1 MNQTILYGRITA
13 DAAVKYTQSNKAT
26 CRFTLA
32 VNRIGEGADFIR
44 CVAWEKVAENM
55 GKYVRK
61 GDRLLIN
68 GSITTGSYKDK
79 DGKTVYTTDVTAR
92 AVQFIEMKKK
102 DGGFKE
108 TEEPLPDVFE
118 DMGLQSNLDDMLP
131 F

>member
-1 MNQTILYGRITA
+1 MNNVILYGRITA
-13 DAAVKYTQSNKAT
+13 DPAVKYTQSNKAT

-68 GSITTGSYKDK
+68 GSITTGSYEK
-79 DGKTVYTTDVTAR
+79 DGQKIYTTDVTAR

-102 DGGFKE
+102 DGGFHDVDDPIPDAFDDSE
-108 TEEPLPDVFE
+108 QDELPL
-118 DMGLQSNLDDMLP
+118 
-131 F
+131 

>member
-1 MNQTILYGRITA
+1 MNNAILYGRITA
-13 DAAVKYTQSNKAT
+13 DPEVKYTNSNKAT

-44 CVAWEKVAENM
+44 CVALEKVAENL
-55 GKYVRK
+55 GKYVKK
-61 GDRLLIN
+61 GDRLLVN
-68 GSITTGSYKDK
+68 GSITTGSYEKNGQK
-79 DGKTVYTTDVTAR
+79 VYTTDVTAR
-92 AVQFIEMKKK
+92 TIQFIDMHKK

-108 TEEPLPDVFE
+108 TAEPLPDVFE

>member
-1 MNQTILYGRITA
+1 MNNVVLYGRITA
-13 DAAVKYTQSNKAT
+13 DPAVKYTQSNKAT

-44 CVAWEKVAENM
+44 CVAWEKVAENL
-55 GKYVRK
+55 GKYVKK
-61 GDRLLIN
+61 GDRLLVN

-92 AVQFIEMKKK
+92 SIQFLDMHKP
-102 DGGFKE
+102 DGGF
-108 TEEPLPDVFE
+108 TPTQEELPEEFGDE
-118 DMGLQSNLDDMLP
+118 GLP

>member
-1 MNQTILYGRITA
+1 MNQVILCGRITA
-13 DAAVKYTQSNKAT
+13 DPEVRYTNSNKAT

-32 VNRIGEGADFIR
+32 VNRMTEGADFVR

-61 GDRLLIN
+61 GDRLLVN
-68 GSITTGSYKDK
+68 GSITTGSYEKNGQK
-79 DGKTVYTTDVTAR
+79 VYTTDVTAR
-92 AVQFIEMKKK
+92 TIQFIDMHKP

-108 TEEPLPDVFE
+108 TNDPIPDAF
-118 DMGLQSNLDDMLP
+118 DDADQDILP

>member
-1 MNQTILYGRITA
+1 MNNVILYGRITA
-13 DAAVKYTQSNKAT
+13 DPAVKYTQSNKAT

-68 GSITTGSYKDK
+68 GSITTGSYEKDRQK
-79 DGKTVYTTDVTAR
+79 VYTTDVIAR
-92 AVQFIEMKKK
+92 TVQFLDMHKQ

-108 TEEPLPDVFE
+108 VNEPLPDDFASIDQE
-118 DMGLQSNLDDMLP
+118 ELP

>member
-13 DAAVKYTQSNKAT
+13 DPAVKYTQSNKAT

-68 GSITTGSYKDK
+68 GSITTGSYEK
-79 DGKTVYTTDVTAR
+79 DGQKIYTTDVTAR

-102 DGGFKE
+102 DGGFQDVDD
-108 TEEPLPDVFE
+108 PIPDAF
-118 DMGLQSNLDDMLP
+118 DDADQDILP